1 MIYAETAELKLVE
14 PVNLGMFPF
23 PKISGQKGSSE
34 ALTGAPEG
42 FMISSRTKHPKEA
55 MEFLQF
61 LTSKKMG
68 EKLVKDV
75 GKYSAV
81 QGTATE
87 ENATAIQR
95 EAVQHI
101 VDAKSMVPWFDMDV
115 DVEVA
120 DAYLTGVQQMLGGD
134 MTPQQVMKAVQ
145 KAAKQVRAS
154 AE

>member
-1 MIYAETAELKLVE
+1 
-14 PVNLGMFPF
+14 
-23 PKISGQKGSSE
+23 
-34 ALTGAPEG
+34 
-42 FMISSRTKHPKEA
+42 